1 MSVTSS
7 EFMPASG
14 TPFKIPVLYIAV
26 LAGMTIFSCLALK
39 SMGPA
44 FMVFMLAMALMTPLL
59 LRVERLLL
67 LSWVIAYPIFY
78 GFQILPI
85 MYILLPL
92 SLPGTLASLV
102 RYGWVHR
109 RLVFPLTLPLWLL
122 LGGYLM
128 NMTHFSHVLK
138 PSWLLRDIGTV
149 AVTLYL
155 VALAWQW
162 MMARPRFK
170 KYLYHA
176 LMGMGLLNGV
186 VILFQKILHVGVME
200 AGGATKFLR
209 PMGLFSHPNPAGYDV
224 LMAIVLGLY
233 GYFTA
238 ESPKSRFF
246 YAGTLMILLMACM
259 MTMSK
264 TSILQLLPLLGLW
277 LMFLPGKL
285 RLRIV
290 GITALI
296 SFVLVA
302 WSFLVDHGALWVSI
316 LQRFSK
322 SDTLEIRQ
330 RYWTILS
337 GHMNPAS
344 LFWGHGYR
352 STTQVLGVY
361 NYQNVLF
368 SSDLNTERGAWA
380 IHPHNAYLKYI
391 FEYGVWAIG
400 MFVAYGLMLLRAG
413 RNILKPALG
422 VSRISRRLAQR
433 QRLANLTVFS
443 LLMVFFVEGMTE
455 ILGLDQLYALMY
467 MSLGL
472 CLMTVQAGWYAPGRL
487 DSQDLDALETD
498 LSESGSRL
506 RREGLEPEASDIS

>member
-1 MSVTSS
+1 MSVSNS
-7 EFMPASG
+7 DFMPTLGA
-14 TPFKIPVLYIAV
+14 PIKIPVLYVTV
-26 LAGMTIFSCLALK
+26 LAGMTVFSCLALK

-44 FMVFMLAMALMTPLL
+44 VMMFMLAMALMTPFL
-59 LRVERLLL
+59 LRVERFLL

-92 SLPGTLASLV
+92 SLPGTLGSLV

-109 RLVFPLTLPLWLL
+109 RLIFHLTLPLWLL
-122 LGGYLM
+122 LGGYLI
-128 NMTHFSHVLK
+128 NMTHFTHVIK

-149 AVTLYL
+149 AVILYL

-162 MMARPRFK
+162 MMVRPRFK
-170 KYLYHA
+170 KYLFHA

-209 PMGLFSHPNPAGYDV
+209 PIGLFSHPNPAGYDV
-224 LMAIVLGLY
+224 LMAIVLALF

-238 ESPKSRFF
+238 ESAKSRFF
-246 YAGTLMILLMACM
+246 YAGGLMILLMACM

-264 TSILQLLPLLGLW
+264 TSILQLLPLLGIW

-285 RLRIV
+285 RFRIV

-302 WSFLVDHGALWVSI
+302 WSLLVDHGALWNSI

-352 STTQVLGVY
+352 STTHVLGVY

-391 FEYGVWAIG
+391 YEYGAWAIG
-400 MFVAYGLMLLRAG
+400 MFLAYGLMLLRAG
-413 RNILKPALG
+413 GNILKPALG
-422 VSRISRRLAQR
+422 VTRVSRRLAQR

-455 ILGLDQLYALMY
+455 ILALDQLYALLY
-467 MSLGL
+467 MSLSL
-472 CLMTVQAGWYAPGRL
+472 CLMTVQAGWYSSNRL
-487 DSQDLDALETD
+487 ESQDLGALESA
-498 LSESGSRL
+498 LPEYAGRL
-506 RREGLEPEASDIS
+506 RPEGTAPEASDIS